1 MVPEIPSGEKQ
12 SVPSHVKSLSVFRSP
27 PTPTESK
34 PLTGG
39 LPTLQWPV
47 FITSLGNGDQ
57 TPGPQWEGTKIWME
71 R

>member
-1 MVPEIPSGEKQ
+1 MLRVYQCSEVPITPSEG
-12 SVPSHVKSLSVFRSP
+12 
-27 PTPTESK
+27 K

-47 FITSLGNGDQ
+47 FSASLGNGDQ
-57 TPGPQWEGTKIWME
+57 TLGPQWEGTKIWME